1 MLRQTDQH
9 FKVEVPTFKSLPGSR
24 VSGATLEDNGSLDR
38 CRNIEAF
45 GSEPKGW
52 FLSRGGNRSEHFR
65 CYFAMGKIQG
75 TPCMRSHISV
85 HRATARYFFKSFIFK
100 TEIEKEGLPKD
111 ITPDLGAGV
120 LSDRAKSSLVRNRR
134 CAVVSLNASLL
145 RNLGA
150 T

>member
-38 CRNIEAF
+38 CGNIEAF

-52 FLSRGGNRSEHFR
+52 FLSRGGKRSEHFR

-75 TPCMRSHISV
+75 TPFMPNPISSPRSP
-85 HRATARYFFKSFIFK
+85 ATYFLNVFI
-100 TEIEKEGLPKD
+100 LQ
-111 ITPDLGAGV
+111 
-120 LSDRAKSSLVRNRR
+120 S
-134 CAVVSLNASLL
+134 
-145 RNLGA
+145 
-150 T
+150 

>member
-52 FLSRGGNRSEHFR
+52 FLSRRGNQSEHFR
-65 CYFAMGKIQG
+65 CCFAMGKNQG
-75 TPCMRSHISV
+75 TPFIRTHISV
-85 HRATARYFFKSFIFK
+85 HRATAIYCFKSFIFK
-100 TEIEKEGLPKD
+100 TAIE
-111 ITPDLGAGV
+111 
-120 LSDRAKSSLVRNRR
+120 N
-134 CAVVSLNASLL
+134 
-145 RNLGA
+145 
-150 T
+150 

>member
-52 FLSRGGNRSEHFR
+52 FLSRVGKQSGHIVCF
-65 CYFAMGKIQG
+65 FALGEIQG
-75 TPCMRSHISV
+75 AQIQVSPISL
-85 HRATARYFFKSFIFK
+85 HRAHARNFLKSYKFKI
-100 TEIEKEGLPKD
+100 L
-111 ITPDLGAGV
+111 
-120 LSDRAKSSLVRNRR
+120 
-134 CAVVSLNASLL
+134 
-145 RNLGA
+145 
-150 T
+150 

>member
-52 FLSRGGNRSEHFR
+52 FLSRGGKPSEHFPR
-65 CYFAMGKIQG
+65 YFAMRKIPANPV
-75 TPCMRSHISV
+75 TPPPHSLHPSP
-85 HRATARYFFKSFIFK
+85 AKYFS
-100 TEIEKEGLPKD
+100 
-111 ITPDLGAGV
+111 
-120 LSDRAKSSLVRNRR
+120 
-134 CAVVSLNASLL
+134 NAF
-145 RNLGA
+145 
-150 T
+150 TF

>member
-52 FLSRGGNRSEHFR
+52 FLSRGGKTSEGSR
-65 CYFAMGKIQG
+65 CYFAIAKVHG
-75 TPCMRSHISV
+75 TPRMRSHRST
-85 HRATARYFFKSFIFK
+85 HRATSSYCLKSVIFT
-100 TEIEKEGLPKD
+100 TEIGKGRL
-111 ITPDLGAGV
+111 
-120 LSDRAKSSLVRNRR
+120 
-134 CAVVSLNASLL
+134 
-145 RNLGA
+145 
-150 T
+150 